1 MRAAGEHIIAVNSLR
16 VFRHCIFFSIFCHA
30 CIINNGVRAEG
41 EYIAENRSFAYAR
54 NTQRLLT
61 TIIVCVYALCDL

>member
-1 MRAAGEHIIAVNSLR
+1 M
-16 VFRHCIFFSIFCHA
+16 
-30 CIINNGVRAEG
+30 NNGVRAEG

-61 TIIVCVYALCDL
+61 